1 MNKKFKITTISQI
14 KLGSYTLLVISAL
27 SGCDSSHQHD
37 CGPNHD
43 QECSNHS
50 GGSGGHFSSYS
61 SGSSEKSSYFA
72 DTKSSGHSSS
82 HWFFGG

>member
-1 MNKKFKITTISQI
+1 MKKKLQIFSIEQI
-14 KLGSYTLLVISAL
+14 KLGTYGLIVVSAL
-27 SGCDSSHQHD
+27 SGCDSSHRHD

-50 GGSGGHFSSYS
+50 GGSVGHISSYS
-61 SGSSEKSSYFA
+61 SGSSEKSSYFSKA
-72 DTKSSGHSSS
+72 EGHSSS